1 MPIVSSVFNWL
12 SPIQHE
18 KKIKGRT
25 FDLSSGNVTTYFFAQ
40 PPPHNLSFYFII
52 LFIILFYY
60 FIVVFQGSLQTT
72 EKTYKYHM
80 QVQDGEEATG

>member
-1 MPIVSSVFNWL
+1 FMEKMAEVIRKGIEAAEHDLVQDSNDILMEEGLLRQVPIVSSVYNWF

-25 FDLSSGNVTTYFFAQ
+25 FDLSS
-40 PPPHNLSFYFII
+40 
-52 LFIILFYY
+52 
-60 FIVVFQGSLQTT
+60 GSLQTT